1 MENFITIFSAIE
13 DKRIER
19 AKKHKLIDIIT
30 IAFCAVL
37 CGSKSWYEIE
47 EFGIVREMW
56 LRKYLEL
63 PNGIPSHDTFGR
75 VLGLLDPGV
84 LEEKLMEWMRSVFVK
99 KPERVIA
106 IDGKTIRGT
115 LDKGDKAFVHMVSAW
130 SCENGVSLA
139 QLAVDEKS
147 NEITAMPKLLDMLN
161 IRGAVITSD
170 AMGCQRELAGLIKQK
185 GGEYIL
191 AVKGN
196 QKLLMEGIEESCAL
210 LSPVSRHTETDCG
223 HGRVE
228 VRTCSVYRD
237 LSMVPGAWN
246 WDGLAALVRVVST
259 RHNKKTRAETSETRY
274 YITSLRRCSA
284 AFIATCIRQHW
295 QVENNLHWVLDFCFQ
310 EDTVRKA
317 FQNSAQN
324 FSRLNRMALAVV
336 KNTPVPCGRIKSL
349 KGKRLRAAWSV
360 EFLEQLLINL

>member
-1 MENFITIFSAIE
+1 MRVN
-13 DKRIER
+13 R

-37 CGSKSWYEIE
+37 CGAKSWYEIE
-47 EFGIVREMW
+47 EFGHARENW

-75 VLGLLDPGV
+75 VFALLDPGV
-84 LEEKLMEWMRSVFVK
+84 LEKKLMEWVRSVFVK
-99 KPERVIA
+99 KSERVIA

-139 QLAVDEKS
+139 QIAVDEKS
-147 NEITAMPKLLDMLN
+147 NEITTMPRLIGMLD

-170 AMGCQRELAGLIKQK
+170 AMGCQRELADLIKQK
-185 GGEYIL
+185 GGDYIL
-191 AVKGN
+191 AVKAN
-196 QKLLMEGIEESCAL
+196 QKLLMEGIAETCAL
-210 LSPVSRHTETDCG
+210 LRPVSRHTETDCG

-237 LSMVPGAWN
+237 LSMIPGVWN
-246 WDGLAALVRVVST
+246 WNGLAALVRVVAT
-259 RHNKKTRAETSETRY
+259 RHNKKTRAETTETRY
-274 YITSLRRCSA
+274 YITSLRRCTA
-284 AFIATCIRQHW
+284 AFVAESIRQHW

-317 FQNSAQN
+317 YKNAAQN

-336 KNTPVPCGRIKSL
+336 KNTPVPCGRTKSL
-349 KGKRLRAAWSV
+349 KGRRLRAAWSE

>member
-1 MENFITIFSAIE
+1 
-13 DKRIER
+13 
-19 AKKHKLIDIIT
+19 
-30 IAFCAVL
+30 
-37 CGSKSWYEIE
+37 
-47 EFGIVREMW
+47 
-56 LRKYLEL
+56 
-63 PNGIPSHDTFGR
+63 
-75 VLGLLDPGV
+75 
-84 LEEKLMEWMRSVFVK
+84 
-99 KPERVIA
+99 
-106 IDGKTIRGT
+106 
-115 LDKGDKAFVHMVSAW
+115 MVSAW

-170 AMGCQRELAGLIKQK
+170 AMGCQRELARLIKQK
-185 GGEYIL
+185 GGDYIL

-210 LSPVSRHTETDCG
+210 LRPVSRHTETDCG

-246 WDGLAALVRVVST
+246 WDCLAALVRVVST

-274 YITSLRRCSA
+274 YITSLHRCSA

-317 FQNSAQN
+317 FQNAAQN

-336 KNTPVPCGRIKSL
+336 KNTPVPCGRTKSL
-349 KGKRLRAAWSV
+349 KGRRLRAAWSV